1 MTLRCRIL
9 RKEKILLGSDLRNRA
24 FLNGFLQVLV
34 LSYPNFDEN
43 ARGELNPFLKTALPT
58 VT

>member
-1 MTLRCRIL
+1 L

-43 ARGELNPFLKTALPT
+43 ARGELNPFLKTALST